1 MLCWLVGPGLLVN
14 TVLKDHVGRPRPV
27 QLEQF
32 RGHER
37 YVPPFQIALQHV
49 IKIVLLYLDMRQ
61 LVLCFVRCALYLQ
74 DIGEPG
80 YWEACFS
87 VV

>member
-27 QLEQF
+27 QPEQF

-37 YVPPFQIALQHV
+37 YVPPFQRSSACY
-49 IKIVLLYLDMRQ
+49 KIVLLYLDMRQ
-61 LVLCFVRCALYLQ
+61 LTLCFVRCALYLQ